1 MGSSPPLRLP
11 DTKIQS
17 LNKRHYKIRK
27 HWKRLWINQPERMK
41 RALVRNREVLYQN
54 YRSVVEGWKVDLAQ
68 LPFPMSSKDFN
79 RLVKVW
85 VTQSVKGRTRR
96 GYQPK
101 SLKAYFLRHN
111 LLTFD
116 GVKRTW
122 NVPTCE
128 VGKSQAK
135 IDLDCPTTTN
145 NQSDSSQPGTSG
157 G

>member
-1 MGSSPPLRLP
+1 M
-11 DTKIQS
+11 
-17 LNKRHYKIRK
+17 H
-27 HWKRLWINQPERMK
+27 
-41 RALVRNREVLYQN
+41 RALAKNRAQRDRY
-54 YRSVVEGWKVDLAQ
+54 YSTVVEGWKVDLAQ

-122 NVPTCE
+122 NLPTCE
-128 VGKSQAK
+128 VGKSRANN
-135 IDLDCPTTTN
+135 DLDCPTTTN
-145 NQSDSSQPGTSG
+145 SQSDSNQPGTSG